1 MDDVIV
7 IGGGP
12 AGEAAAFEATARG
25 GRVTLVERDLVGGEC
40 PFWACMPSKTLLN
53 QAARRHGGLDVPW
66 QHASDRRDWM
76 ISREGTDYPTDAGH
90 VRNLEAVGA
99 RVVKGVARIAG
110 PEQGQRLDGRGS
122 FHYSE
127 TPLQADKLLLNRCQ
141 LPGNRKRFIDAQ
153 KEAHREGSPA
163 RAGLTGCTA
172 FHSTGMRTTPHR

>member
-90 VRNLEAVGA
+90 VRNLEA
-99 RVVKGVARIAG
+99 AG
-110 PEQGQRLDGRGS
+110 CRAVRGS
-122 FHYSE
+122 ARTVGPGRVEVRTDGSGAE
-127 TPLQADKLLLNRCQ
+127 TLQGRSIILSAGSTRLL
-141 LPGNRKRFIDAQ
+141 PSSD
-153 KEAHREGSPA
+153 
-163 RAGLTGCTA
+163 GLAERG
-172 FHSTGMRTTPHR
+172 H